1 MPKEG
6 GGYAFNGYQQR
17 IAKWT
22 SHFCVENERGIES
35 AEKEYGHAQRV
46 LSVLPTGLRGLSV
59 SVLPGRGLIL
69 FEV

>member
-1 MPKEG
+1 MESL
-6 GGYAFNGYQQR
+6 Y
-17 IAKWT
+17 
-22 SHFCVENERGIES
+22 CVGNERGIES

-69 FEV
+69 FLV